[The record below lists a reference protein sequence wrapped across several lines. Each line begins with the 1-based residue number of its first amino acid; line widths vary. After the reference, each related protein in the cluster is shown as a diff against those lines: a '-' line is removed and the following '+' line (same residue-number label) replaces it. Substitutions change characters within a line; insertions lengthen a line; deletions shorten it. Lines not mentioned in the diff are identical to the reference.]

1 MGRLKRRPV
10 RRAVV
15 VIEAALVL
23 PLVLLILFGIL
34 EYGWMFYQAHQ
45 VTHAARLGARIG
57 ITADATE
64 AEVTDAVEA
73 MLCARGI
80 CELGVVTFPL
90 GPFVDLESGDI
101 LTVTV
106 TVESYAD
113 VGLGMPMVP
122 TPANLHASVSMVKEG
137 P

>member
-1 MGRLKRRPV
+1 MGRLKRKPV
-10 RRAVV
+10 RRGVAVL
-15 VIEAALVL
+15 EAALVL
-23 PLVLLILFGIL
+23 PLVLLILFGVL

-57 ITADATE
+57 ITADATD
-64 AEVTDAVEA
+64 AEVTNAIEV

-80 CELGVVTFPL
+80 CAVGVVTFPL
-90 GPFVDLESGDI
+90 GTPAALESGDT

-106 TVESYAD
+106 TVDYAA

-122 TPANLHASVSMVKEG
+122 TPADLHASVSMVKEG